1 MSESKEWI
9 IGMILLMVL
18 LFGLGFC
25 IGFRIGAFADECAK
39 VDDLAKVL
47 YKDTNEYLQHR
58 QDNFCDLLKLVEL
71 KGTK

>member
-9 IGMILLMVL
+9 IGIILLMVL

-25 IGFRIGAFADECAK
+25 IGAFVDECIK

-71 KGTK
+71 KDTK

>member
-1 MSESKEWI
+1 MSESKEWM

-25 IGFRIGAFADECAK
+25 IGSLIDECIKA
-39 VDDLAKVL
+39 DDLAKVL

-58 QDNFCDLLKLVEL
+58 QDNFCNLLKLVEL
-71 KGTK
+71 KETK

>member
-1 MSESKEWI
+1 MSENKEWI
-9 IGMILLMVL
+9 AGMIIIMVF

-25 IGFRIGAFADECAK
+25 IGSLIDECIK

-71 KGTK
+71 KETK

>member
-1 MSESKEWI
+1 MSESKEWM

-25 IGFRIGAFADECAK
+25 IGSLIDECIKA
-39 VDDLAKVL
+39 DDLAKVL

-71 KGTK
+71 KETK

>member
-1 MSESKEWI
+1 MSENKEWI
-9 IGMILLMVL
+9 AGMIIIMVF

-25 IGFRIGAFADECAK
+25 IGAFVDECIK

-71 KGTK
+71 KETK

>member
-1 MSESKEWI
+1 MIEIREWMP
-9 IGMILLMVL
+9 GMILMGL

-25 IGFRIGAFADECAK
+25 TGAVADECIK
-39 VDDLAKVL
+39 VDNLAKVL

-58 QDNFCDLLKLVEL
+58 QDNFYDLLKLVEL

>member
-1 MSESKEWI
+1 MSESKEWM

-25 IGFRIGAFADECAK
+25 IGSLIDECTKA
-39 VDDLAKVL
+39 DDLAKVL

-71 KGTK
+71 KETK

>member
-1 MSESKEWI
+1 MSESKEWM

-25 IGFRIGAFADECAK
+25 IGSLIDECIK
-39 VDDLAKVL
+39 VDNLAKVL

-58 QDNFCDLLKLVEL
+58 QDNFYDLLKLIKE
-71 KGTK
+71 KDKINDK

>member
-1 MSESKEWI
+1 MSERKEWM

-25 IGFRIGAFADECAK
+25 IGSLIDECVK

-47 YKDTNEYLQHR
+47 YEDTNEYLQHR
-58 QDNFCDLLKLVEL
+58 QDNFHDLLILVEL
-71 KGTK
+71 KETK

>member
-9 IGMILLMVL
+9 ISMILLMVL
-18 LFGLGFC
+18 LFGLGF
-25 IGFRIGAFADECAK
+25 GIGAVADECVKA
-39 VDDLAKVL
+39 DDLAKVL

-71 KGTK
+71 KETK

>member
-25 IGFRIGAFADECAK
+25 MGATADEYIK

-71 KGTK
+71 KETK

>member
-1 MSESKEWI
+1 MSESKEWM

-25 IGFRIGAFADECAK
+25 IGSLIDECIK
-39 VDDLAKVL
+39 VDDLTKVL

-58 QDNFCDLLKLVEL
+58 QDNFYDLLKLVEL
-71 KGTK
+71 KETK

>member
-9 IGMILLMVL
+9 IGIILLMVL

-25 IGFRIGAFADECAK
+25 IGAFVDDCIK

-71 KGTK
+71 KETK

>member
-1 MSESKEWI
+1 MSENKEWM

-25 IGFRIGAFADECAK
+25 TGAFADECTKA
-39 VDDLAKVL
+39 DDLAKVL

-71 KGTK
+71 KETK

>member
-1 MSESKEWI
+1 MSESKEWM

-25 IGFRIGAFADECAK
+25 IGSLIDECIKA
-39 VDDLAKVL
+39 DNLAKVL

-58 QDNFCDLLKLVEL
+58 QDNFYDLLKLVEL
-71 KGTK
+71 KEIK

>member
-18 LFGLGFC
+18 LFDLGFC
-25 IGFRIGAFADECAK
+25 IGAVADECAK

-71 KGTK
+71 KETK

>member
-1 MSESKEWI
+1 MSESKEWM

-25 IGFRIGAFADECAK
+25 IGSLIDECIKA
-39 VDDLAKVL
+39 DNLAKVL

-58 QDNFCDLLKLVEL
+58 QDNFYDLLKSIKE
-71 KGTK
+71 KDKINGR

>member
-9 IGMILLMVL
+9 ISVILLMVL
-18 LFGLGFC
+18 LFGLGF
-25 IGFRIGAFADECAK
+25 GIGAATDECVKA
-39 VDDLAKVL
+39 DDLAKVL

-71 KGTK
+71 KEIK

>member
-1 MSESKEWI
+1 MSEIREWML
-9 IGMILLMVL
+9 GMILMVL

-25 IGFRIGAFADECAK
+25 IGSLIDECIKA
-39 VDDLAKVL
+39 DDLAKVL

-71 KGTK
+71 KETK

>member
-1 MSESKEWI
+1 MSDSKEWM

-25 IGFRIGAFADECAK
+25 IGSLIDECIKA
-39 VDDLAKVL
+39 DDLAKVL

-71 KGTK
+71 KETK